1 MFLSLNTV
9 CDYPKKE
16 IRTMAKANIPQKQD
30 NPDLILYSLL
40 YNNPIYQYISDQD
53 NIHIMILGD
62 GEWAKRFIGMALQTC
77 QVVGRSVKIT
87 VASDEPLKMKEEYLK
102 TRPAVAEFVNVNG
115 SLKDSDKEIYG
126 ILNFVKGSFS
136 NNEEKSVVTAIEE
149 LFAKYGKP
157 QYVFIDLTQGD
168 LLNYNVAQT
177 FAKVILGDC
186 IKEHEKTQDIQAL
199 KLQTGENRNR
209 TLTSL
214 FKRIAVLGDFDF
226 RNADFQFINYIVNE
240 KRKTEQFKG
249 GTPVLVNE
257 LIPADV
263 LEPLDQMAFNAH
275 LSWYN
280 TLNIDQ
286 IKIREEFRKDIY
298 NYNSSLAFILS
309 IPYKLWSVGID
320 FADNTI
326 ETAAA
331 AFQKILDEHN
341 LKQPNEK
348 YLNLIQLEHRRWVV
362 EKVCDKNGWRSPNK
376 INGIF
381 DYTDCIKR
389 CSVKDSNKRIHP
401 CIVRST
407 KEMPLKTEFYTKEPR
422 DNWNIANEKDATL
435 DELDRVSIDLHR
447 MFYQKAQKIIADKP
461 LEYGDICA
469 LEKVLLDEK
478 KDEEVLR
485 AFNRY
490 RYCIKN
496 ILTGNKTYSKQFEI
510 IQNDLKKALE
520 GLSQKK
526 KWIIFGD
533 EKDKNGGLLKRIADM
548 LFPVIES
555 NLYRD
560 YKAMDEDL
568 VKNIPF
574 IITYHQTQE
583 LILAF
588 DDDRQGYG
596 KNNAIF
602 QNVASATV
610 LNPQR
615 VKYLYY
621 YDKYTNKELLF
632 NKIRSVVDYLKRR
645 IDRCE
650 ITFVIAYQCL
660 PDKSFF
666 TAIKEVRF
674 ETQKCYNE
682 EGAIALFER
691 YLPSFSNILYDG
703 TTKVFNS
710 SFWNSTLIQKI
721 HANIPYFEFNDFRY
735 KHFTNCCQCDFLTYL
750 EKGTVISKT
759 HLRIE
764 DMFSLMNAQNKKYDT
779 PKFADKYDEIWKVYV
794 GDLSIN
800 KIKDKSKRWECG
812 VRNWNLLCISIDD
825 HTKKI
830 RLAPHESTEIILNFN
845 VSEHIDILT
854 KLQELG
860 LIERLVVSKNK
871 VSFAFTTKEAK
882 ELMCKAGE
890 ILELFTYFEV
900 LKTGYFDDIACSYE
914 FQWEQGGVTNELDC
928 VLTKGFRTIIVE
940 CKSVY
945 KLDQT
950 FYQKLDSLSSQFGI
964 AEKAVILANTY
975 DPYYKKTNSLN
986 ITRGKQMDII
996 TISKPEDIINIGQNL
1011 CDIMEGK
1018 KGGKDYV

>member
-1 MFLSLNTV
+1 
-9 CDYPKKE
+9 
-16 IRTMAKANIPQKQD
+16 MAKTNVLQKQD

-40 YNNPIYQYISDQD
+40 YNNPIYQYVADQED
-53 NIHIMILGD
+53 IHIMILGD
-62 GEWAKRFIGMALQTC
+62 GEWAKRFIGIALQTC
-77 QVVGRSVKIT
+77 QVVGRSIKIT
-87 VASDEPLKMKEEYLK
+87 VASDEPLKIKEEYLK
-102 TRPAVAEFVNVNG
+102 TRPSVVEFVNVNG

-126 ILNFVKGSFS
+126 ILNFVKGTFDS
-136 NNEEKSVVTAIEE
+136 NEEKSIVSAIEDV
-149 LFAKYGKP
+149 FAKYGKP
-157 QYVFIDLTQGD
+157 QYVFIDLAQGD

-186 IKEHEKTQDIQAL
+186 IKEHDKTQAIQSL
-199 KLQTGENRNR
+199 KLQTEENRNR
-209 TLTSL
+209 TLTTNL
-214 FKRIAVLGDFDF
+214 FKRIAILGDFDF
-226 RNADFQFINYIVNE
+226 RNADFQFINYVVNE

-257 LIPADV
+257 LISAVV

-275 LSWYN
+275 LSWYS
-280 TLNIDQ
+280 TLNVDQ

-298 NYNSSLAFILS
+298 NYNSSLAFVLS
-309 IPYKLWSVGID
+309 IPYKLLSVGID
-320 FADNTI
+320 FVVNNI

-348 YLNLIQLEHRRWVV
+348 YLNLIQLEHRRWVL
-362 EKVCDKNGWRSPNK
+362 EKVCDKNGWRSTDK
-376 INGIF
+376 INGVF
-381 DYTDCIKR
+381 DYTDCVKR

-422 DNWNIANEKDATL
+422 ENWNIANEKDATL

-447 MFYQKAQKIIADKP
+447 MFYKKAQIIIADKP
-461 LEYGDICA
+461 LENGYICA
-469 LEKVLLDEK
+469 LENVLLDEK
-478 KDEEVLR
+478 KDEDVLR

-496 ILTGNKTYSKQFEI
+496 ILTGNKTYSKQFEVV
-510 IQNDLKKALE
+510 QNDLKKALE

-526 KWIIFGD
+526 KGIIFGD

-574 IITYHQTQE
+574 IMTYHQTQE

-621 YDKYTNKELLF
+621 YDKYTNKELLLS
-632 NKIRSVVDYLKRR
+632 KIRSVVNYLKKR

-650 ITFVIAYQCL
+650 ITFVIAFQCL

-674 ETQKCYNE
+674 ETQRCCNE

-691 YLPSFSNILYDG
+691 YLPSFPNILYDG
-703 TTKVFNS
+703 TTKVFDS
-710 SFWNSTLIQKI
+710 SFWNSMLIQKI
-721 HANIPYFEFNDFRY
+721 HAKIPYFEFNDFRY
-735 KHFTNCCQCDFLTYL
+735 KHFTNCCKCDFLTYL
-750 EKGTVISKT
+750 EKGTVIGKT

-764 DMFSLMNAQNKKYDT
+764 DMFSLMNAQNKKFDT
-779 PKFADKYDEIWKVYV
+779 PKFADKYDEIWKICV
-794 GDLSIN
+794 GDLLIN
-800 KIKDKSKRWECG
+800 KIKDKSKRWERG
-812 VRNWNLLCISIDD
+812 VKYWNLLCGFLDD
-825 HTKKI
+825 YTRKKK
-830 RLAPHESTEIILNFN
+830 LAPHESTEIVLHFN
-845 VSEHIDILT
+845 NVNEYIDILT
-854 KLQELG
+854 KLQEIG
-860 LIERLVVSKNK
+860 LIEGLVVSKDIFGK
-871 VSFAFTTKEAK
+871 VSFAFVTKEAK
-882 ELMCKAGE
+882 ELMCKGGE

-900 LKTGYFDDIACSYE
+900 LKTGFFDDIACNYE
-914 FQWEQGGVTNELDC
+914 FQWEHGGVTNELDC

-940 CKSVY
+940 CKAVQ
-945 KLDQT
+945 KLEQT
-950 FYQKLDSLSSQFGI
+950 FYQKLDSLTSQFGI

-975 DPYYKKTNSLN
+975 DPDYKKTNSLH

-996 TISKPEDIINIGQNL
+996 TISKPEDIINIGQIL

-1018 KGGKDYV
+1018 KGGKEYV